1 MLLDSLHTTNIVAVL
16 LIGLV
21 AGWLASL
28 VVGGGGLWRDLV
40 TGLVGAVVG
49 AFVLRALGVVL
60 PFHDPLVADIVTAT
74 IGAVIVVVVARAVA

>member
-1 MLLDSLHTTNIVAVL
+1 MIFESLHTTNIVAIL

-28 VVGGGGLWRDLV
+28 VVGGGGLVRDLL

-49 AFVLRALGVVL
+49 AFIIHALGIVL
-60 PFHDPLVADIVTAT
+60 PFRDPLVTDIVTAT
-74 IGAVIVVVVARAVA
+74 LGAVIVVVVARAVA

>member
-1 MLLDSLHTTNIVAVL
+1 MFATFHTESIVAIL
-16 LIGLV
+16 AIGLI

-28 VVGGGGLWRDLV
+28 IVGGGGIVRDLV

-74 IGAVIVVVVARAVA
+74 IGAVIVVVAARAIA

>member
-1 MLLDSLHTTNIVAVL
+1 MIETLHTTNILAIL

-28 VVGGGGLWRDLV
+28 IVGGGGLLRDLI

-49 AFVLRALGVVL
+49 AFILRAFGIVL
-60 PFHDPLVADIVTAT
+60 PFHDPLVSDIVMSTL
-74 IGAVIVVVVARAVA
+74 GAVIVVVVARAVA

>member
-1 MLLDSLHTTNIVAVL
+1 MYDALHTTNIVAIL

-28 VVGGGGLWRDLV
+28 VVGGGGLIRDLV

-49 AFVLRALGVVL
+49 AFVLHALGIVL
-60 PFHDPLVADIVTAT
+60 PFRDPLVADILTAT
-74 IGAVIVVVVARAVA
+74 LGAVVVVVVARAVA

>member
-1 MLLDSLHTTNIVAVL
+1 MFAALHTTNLVAIL

-49 AFVLRALGVVL
+49 AFLLRALGIAL
-60 PFHDPLVADIVTAT
+60 PFHDPLMADIVTAT
-74 IGAVIVVVVARAVA
+74 LGAVVVVVAARAVA

>member
-1 MLLDSLHTTNIVAVL
+1 MLFASLHTTNVLAIL

-49 AFVLRALGVVL
+49 AVLLRAVGVVL
-60 PFHDPLVADIVTAT
+60 PFRDPLVADTVTAT
-74 IGAVIVVVVARAVA
+74 LGAIIVVVVARAVA

>member
-1 MLLDSLHTTNIVAVL
+1 MLFDSLHTTNIIAIL

-28 VVGGGGLWRDLV
+28 LVGGGGLVRDLV

-49 AFVLRALGVVL
+49 AFIIHAFGIVL
-60 PFHDPLVADIVTAT
+60 PFRDPLVTDIVTAT
-74 IGAVIVVVVARAVA
+74 LGAVIVVVVARAVA

>member
-1 MLLDSLHTTNIVAVL
+1 MLFDSLHTTNVIAIL

-28 VVGGGGLWRDLV
+28 IVGGGGLLRDLV

-49 AFVLRALGVVL
+49 AFIIHAFGIVL
-60 PFHDPLVADIVTAT
+60 PFRDPLVTDIVTAT
-74 IGAVIVVVVARAVA
+74 LGAVIVVVVARVVA

>member
-1 MLLDSLHTTNIVAVL
+1 MLLESLHTTNVIAIL

-28 VVGGGGLWRDLV
+28 IVGGGGLWRDLV

-49 AFVLRALGVVL
+49 AFLLRAFGVAL
-60 PFHDPLVADIVTAT
+60 PFRDPLVTDVVTAT
-74 IGAVIVVVVARAVA
+74 LGAVVVVVVARAVA